1 MEEFNK
7 RRKNPTSFDI
17 HLNEEQKEVKRQIME
32 KDISILTGK
41 AGTGKTLVGCNV
53 ALDLLIN
60 SYGNGS
66 YEKIVILRPAVTAG
80 EEIGF
85 LKGSK
90 DEKMQPFMRP
100 IIDNFRRLMKTP
112 SKAKHLQKLIDENTI
127 EIIPI
132 AFSKGITYTNT
143 IVLVDEAE
151 DITTKQMKLILTR
164 LGIKSK
170 MIITGDIGQTDITEK
185 SGLVPLLIASEHI
198 ERMIHCKLEQ
208 NHRATI
214 VADILKYYDK

>member
-7 RRKNPTSFDI
+7 KRKNPVAFDV
-17 HLNEEQKEVKRQIME
+17 HLNDEQKETKRQILN
-32 KDISILTGK
+32 KDISIITGK
-41 AGTGKTLVGCNV
+41 AGTGKTLVSCNI

-60 SYGNGS
+60 TYGKDS

-85 LKGSK
+85 LKGGK
-90 DEKMQPFMRP
+90 DEKMEPFMRP
-100 IIDNFRRLMKTP
+100 IVDNFKRLMRSP
-112 SKAKHLQKLIDENTI
+112 AKAKNLQKMIEDGII

-151 DITTKQMKLILTR
+151 DITPKQMKLILTR
-164 LGIKSK
+164 LGIGSK
-170 MIITGDIGQTDITEK
+170 MIITGDIGQQDLKGE
-185 SGLVPLLIASEHI
+185 SGLKPLLIASNHI
-198 ERMIHCKLEQ
+198 ERMVHCKLEQ
-208 NHRATI
+208 NHRALI
-214 VADILKYYDK
+214 VTDILEYYDR